1 MLILGIDPGTVRVGF
16 GLIKKDRGLKLVK
29 CGLLK
34 IESKEKNSRLLELES
49 SFQRLIKKEKPDLVA
64 LEKLYFLKNQKTGL
78 AVAEARGILI
88 LSILKAKIPFV
99 EYSPSQIKSSVAGYG
114 LADKTAVAKMCAKIL
129 GIDKIKGLDDVSDAL
144 ATAIT
149 ASNTPLLRISTAIK

>member
-1 MLILGIDPGTVRVGF
+1 MLILGIDPGTTRVGY

-34 IESKEKNSRLLELES
+34 IKSKEKTGRLLDLENSFKEL
-49 SFQRLIKKEKPDLVA
+49 LKKPKPDLAAV
-64 LEKLYFLKNQKTGL
+64 EKLYFMKNQKTGL
-78 AVAEARGILI
+78 EVAEARGIII
-88 LSILKAKIPFV
+88 LNIIKAGIPFI

-114 LADKTAVAKMCAKIL
+114 LADKTAVSRMCAKIL
-129 GIDKIKGLDDVSDAL
+129 GVDKIKGFDDVSDAL

-149 ASNTPLLRISTAIK
+149 ASNASLQDLTV